1 MAVRSAVRLRL
12 GKWRAVRLRRLFAL
26 LVLIITIGGVLVDS
40 AHLDE
45 HWAYVKPVQPA
56 IPQTRN
62 HDWAQNPIDAFVLSR
77 LEREGLS
84 PAAEAERYK
93 LLRRVSLDL
102 TGLPP
107 TPEEIEAFVGDRRSD
122 AYERV
127 IDRLLASP
135 HYGERWA
142 RMWLDLA
149 RYADSNGYEKD
160 SLRVMWKYRDW
171 VINAFNRD
179 LGFDRFT
186 IEQLAG
192 DMLPGATQDQIIAT
206 GFHRNTML
214 NQEGGIDPDEA
225 RYETLVDRTNTTATV
240 WLGTTLACAQ
250 CHNHKYDPFSQ
261 KDYFRFY
268 AFFEGSEYEIA
279 HSVAGDQN
287 SRFVKE
293 PELSLATPEQD
304 KRRVQIEA
312 ELEQIDATLKR
323 QTPELDQAQ
332 SEWEQTFRRKALQW
346 QPLDTVNAQSTAGSI
361 LVPLPDQS
369 IRVDGEGSDVEQYV
383 IIGRTRLRRVAG
395 VRLEALADPGLP
407 QGGPGRDP
415 YGNFL
420 LTGISIETGDGTK
433 IQIKEVRVNDSA
445 YRFESERFLRAE
457 TQGSALDAPHG
468 WYVNATR
475 EQARL
480 DRGAVIEFVRPLP
493 VSRSSTLKV
502 TLKFE
507 GGAIRQGIGR
517 FRLSA
522 AETSDAM
529 NIIGVPARLAPVMNI
544 DGAARTEKQKE
555 EISALFRSVTPL
567 LAAQRTRASKLRDEL
582 KDLGIVSALVM
593 RERQTHEAPKT
604 LLRER
609 GNFLSPG
616 EELSAGVPV
625 YLPKLLAG
633 KVANRLTLAEW
644 IVDRNNPLT
653 ARVTVNRFWEQIFGR
668 GLVET
673 SEDFGLQS
681 SPPSHPEL
689 LDWLAVEFMEQG
701 WSVKHLLRLITTSAT
716 YRQSSAVSKEL
727 LERDPYNRLLARGPR
742 FRVEAEMVRDAALAA
757 SGMLSRKVGGPSV
770 FPPQPE
776 GIWRNPY
783 SGARWITSRGEDRY
797 RRSIYTFIRRT
808 SPYPSLV
815 TFDATSREYCTVRRV
830 RTNTPLQALT
840 TLNDEAFF
848 ELARN
853 LARRILRE
861 GGPNNRARIS
871 FGMTLAASRPAR
883 PEELAIL
890 ERLLESERGRFL
902 GNPESTGKVLGDAEK
917 KGATR
922 GRAEL
927 AAWTIV
933 ANVLLNLDEAL
944 TKE

>member
-1 MAVRSAVRLRL
+1 MAL
-12 GKWRAVRLRRLFAL
+12 AL
-26 LVLIITIGGVLVDS
+26 ILTVGGAWVDS
-40 AHLDE
+40 ANLDE
-45 HWAYVKPVQPA
+45 HWAYIKPLRPA
-56 IPQTRN
+56 IPQTRASG
-62 HDWAQNPIDAFVLSR
+62 WGRNPIDSFVLSR

-84 PAAEAERYK
+84 PAAEADRYK
-93 LLRRVSLDL
+93 LLRRASLDL

-107 TPEEIEAFVGDRRSD
+107 TPEEIESFIGDKRPD

-127 IDRLLASP
+127 IDRLLESP
-135 HYGERWA
+135 HFGERWA

-225 RYETLVDRTNTTATV
+225 RYEMLVDRTNTTATV

-268 AFFEGSEYEIA
+268 AYFEGSEYEIA

-304 KRRVQIEA
+304 ARRDQIEA
-312 ELEQIDATLKR
+312 ELKQIEATLKR
-323 QTPELDQAQ
+323 QTPALDQAQ
-332 SEWEQTFRRKALQW
+332 SEWEQNLHRQALQW
-346 QPLDTVNAQSTAGSI
+346 QALETVNAQSTAGSI
-361 LVPLPDQS
+361 LMPLPDQS

-383 IIGRTRLRRVAG
+383 ITMRTRLRRVAG
-395 VRLEALADPGLP
+395 LRLEALADPGLP

-433 IQIKEVRVNDSA
+433 VQIREVRVNDSA
-445 YRFESERFLRAE
+445 YRFESERFLRAAA
-457 TQGSALDAPHG
+457 TGQALDAPHG

-475 EQARL
+475 DQTRL
-480 DRGAVIEFVRPLP
+480 NREAVIEFVRPLP

-507 GGAIRQGIGR
+507 GGAIRQGLGR

-522 AETSDAM
+522 AEAADAM
-529 NIIGVPARLAPVMNI
+529 NTISVPARLAPVMSI

-555 EISALFRSVTPL
+555 EISALFRSITPL
-567 LAAQRTRASKLRDEL
+567 LREQRTRASKLRDEL
-582 KDLGIVSALVM
+582 KDLGIATALVL
-593 RERQTHEAPKT
+593 RERQPREAPRT

-609 GNFLSPG
+609 GNFMSPG

-625 YLPKLLAG
+625 YISKLPAG

-689 LDWLAVEFMEQG
+689 LDWLAVEFMERG
-701 WSVKHLLRLITTSAT
+701 WSVKHLLRLITTSSA

-757 SGMLSRKVGGPSV
+757 SGLLSRKVGGPSV
-770 FPPQPE
+770 FPPQPD

-808 SPYPSLV
+808 SPYPSMV

-853 LARRILRE
+853 LARRILKE
-861 GGPNNRARIS
+861 GGTGNQARIS

-883 PEELAIL
+883 SDEIAVL
-890 ERLLESERGRFL
+890 ERLLESERARFL
-902 GNPESTGKVLGDAEK
+902 GNPESAVKVLGDLDK
-917 KGATR
+917 KGAAR
-922 GRAEL
+922 VRAEL

-933 ANVLLNLDEAL
+933 GNVLLNLDEAL